1 MWPSPC
7 PAPPLLVHLGCARRN
22 RAFRTIVRAKHEES
36 SPGREMGR
44 WEVPH
49 ALGAAGSPIPRCLL
63 HSSSST
69 HLHIPHPR
77 LAKGRAGTAGQRRE
91 SRAGTVG
98 QHTRGIAGGAS
109 PNRLDRTGPDRAAP
123 NSSTGR
129 AVPAPAPQSRPKR
142 GGAQPVRWVRRR
154 SGQRGADRNGAVRN
168 GGRCR
173 RLPGARRAGP
183 GKGTAVGA
191 GERRGGRRRS
201 AVPTRS
207 RGLQPRGA
215 GGSGARLGAGR
226 ARRRAGYGHGY
237 RLPRILHGSG
247 SSSGFPSP
255 SWALAP
261 RRLRA
266 GRGGFPL
273 LSLLRVPVAPRGDL
287 FISRGSGGPG
297 GSGGRKSRVVS
308 RPDSSVLPVRG
319 GRRW

>member
-1 MWPSPC
+1 
-7 PAPPLLVHLGCARRN
+7 
-22 RAFRTIVRAKHEES
+22 
-36 SPGREMGR
+36 MGR

-207 RGLQPRGA
+207 RGLQPRGEPA
-215 GGSGARLGAGR
+215 GAELGWERGGRGGERGTGTATAYPASSTAAAAPRVSLSQAGRWLLAGCVLGGEVFPFCHRSECRSHPEGIYSSVAVRGVLGAPEAGR
-226 ARRRAGYGHGY
+226 AVLCPDQTPLCSLCGEEGGGRDGLGKALQGASLYRAWLQDGQI
-237 RLPRILHGSG
+237 LPRNP
-247 SSSGFPSP
+247 F
-255 SWALAP
+255 
-261 RRLRA
+261 
-266 GRGGFPL
+266 
-273 LSLLRVPVAPRGDL
+273 LSI
-287 FISRGSGGPG
+287 FSNF
-297 GSGGRKSRVVS
+297 
-308 RPDSSVLPVRG
+308 
-319 GRRW
+319 